1 MARQFNWE
9 DALKFGAGDQVMILF
24 AEGEGALVRGEI
36 EGSAIDPC
44 SMNASFSRAWF
55 SHVDTT
61 GSYPASWHR
70 VHPQT
75 LGILDAVFCQ
85 MEVVEEEEGFLL
97 VSDVPSERTIYFFKP
112 GHRGYVPAEVLNC
125 QHCRGIGTDRG
136 DQANAQVHCGHE
148 VEPFNVLPAA
158 FREAVAAL
166 TATQPETPR
175 EL

>member
-1 MARQFNWE
+1 MTLTKSLLSVFAALALSTGAAFAGSSLSSSY
-9 DALKFGAGDQVMILF
+9 DAGGPELLGGPEMHAQLDSLEAGDRAHF
-24 AEGEGALVRGEI
+24 AQSEGAMT
-36 EGSAIDPC
+36 DP
-44 SMNASFSRAWF
+44 FD
-55 SHVDTT
+55 V
-61 GSYPASWHR
+61 YYIVP
-70 VHPQT
+70 
-75 LGILDAVFCQ
+75 
-85 MEVVEEEEGFLL
+85 MEVVEVEKGFLL